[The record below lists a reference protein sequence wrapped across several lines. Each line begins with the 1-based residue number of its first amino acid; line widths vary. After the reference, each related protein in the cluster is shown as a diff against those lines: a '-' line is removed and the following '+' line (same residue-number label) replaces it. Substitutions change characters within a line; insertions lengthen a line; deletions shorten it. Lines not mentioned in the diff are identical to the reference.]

1 MKRYLAFVVGIA
13 VLAGLFVI
21 SSDNYLL
28 FHSVAELFSIVV
40 AYGIFI
46 IAWNCRRNLE
56 NHYLLL
62 LGIAYF
68 FVGSVDLLHT
78 LAYKGMGVFS
88 TGEFLQ
94 GEANL
99 PTQLWI
105 AARYLES
112 ISLFIAPHYMKR
124 RVKISHALFSY
135 STVCILLLL
144 SIFKWH
150 IFPVCYIEGIGLT
163 TFKKL
168 SEIFISLFF
177 FGSIIRLLQRRRD
190 FEGFVLRFMIASLIL
205 SIASEIAFIFYVDVY
220 GLSNLFGHF
229 LKITSFY
236 CIYRAL
242 IETGLVRPFDLLYR
256 DLKKH
261 EESLLKSEKQLRE
274 LNATKDRFFSI
285 IAHDLRNPLISMLS
299 IVQYLKDEREALEEG
314 EKMRYLGD
322 LDQVSNRTITLLDN
336 LLQWAK
342 CQTGDIQYD
351 PAPWRLNDLLLEG
364 TGSLEGYARNKGIH
378 LEVRAKDDLKV
389 LADRD
394 MITTVVR
401 NLVSNAVK
409 FSHSGSEVVID
420 TETRNNMAVV
430 QVKDRGVGISPQDR
444 EKLFRIDV
452 PFSTL
457 GTSRERGTG
466 LGLIL
471 CRDFVRK
478 HGGEIWLVS
487 ELDEGTIFHF
497 TVPLIG

>member
-1 MKRYLAFVVGIA
+1 
-13 VLAGLFVI
+13 
-21 SSDNYLL
+21 
-28 FHSVAELFSIVV
+28 
-40 AYGIFI
+40 
-46 IAWNCRRNLE
+46 
-56 NHYLLL
+56 
-62 LGIAYF
+62 
-68 FVGSVDLLHT
+68 
-78 LAYKGMGVFS
+78 
-88 TGEFLQ
+88 
-94 GEANL
+94 
-99 PTQLWI
+99 
-105 AARYLES
+105 
-112 ISLFIAPHYMKR
+112 
-124 RVKISHALFSY
+124 
-135 STVCILLLL
+135 
-144 SIFKWH
+144 
-150 IFPVCYIEGIGLT
+150 
-163 TFKKL
+163 
-168 SEIFISLFF
+168 
-177 FGSIIRLLQRRRD
+177 
-190 FEGFVLRFMIASLIL
+190 
-205 SIASEIAFIFYVDVY
+205 
-220 GLSNLFGHF
+220 
-229 LKITSFY
+229 
-236 CIYRAL
+236 
-242 IETGLVRPFDLLYR
+242 
-256 DLKKH
+256 
-261 EESLLKSEKQLRE
+261 
-274 LNATKDRFFSI
+274 
-285 IAHDLRNPLISMLS
+285 
-299 IVQYLKDEREALEEG
+299 
-314 EKMRYLGD
+314 MRYLGD